1 MPEPA
6 LSGGHPLTP
15 TKKFTGG
22 ALALSPQENER
33 MKLSSYVRLLL
44 VSAVAFLAIG
54 CDDSSVSP
62 TTNTRQPNTPVV
74 APAAVYTMT
83 NDATQNAVREYRR
96 DTNGALTFV
105 ADYPTGG
112 SGSGDTLDS
121 SSNALIFSAGTNR
134 FYAVN
139 AGSNS
144 LTAMVLG
151 TDGKL
156 TNLST
161 VNSGGT
167 RPISVAAFGDTVY
180 VLNAG
185 NAGNNIPANITGF
198 QMIGSQLQP
207 LAGSTQALSA
217 ANPNPAEIEFTP
229 SGTVLVVTERGTNN
243 ITTFNLNTN
252 GVAGPAQAQA
262 ANGVTPFGFDFTPGG
277 VLVVSN
283 ATSGNAGASTASSY
297 NVGVAGTISTISG
310 SVANNQTGAC
320 WVEVARNAP
329 FAYITNTGSNSV
341 SIYNVDANGA
351 LTLVGNGNSA
361 TTGSGPVDLDISN
374 DSTFLYVLNR
384 NDDSISSFRI
394 NADGTLTGI
403 GTVTGLPANSVGMIA
418 R

>member
-15 TKKFTGG
+15 IKKFTGG
-22 ALALSPQENER
+22 ALVLSPQENER

-121 SSNALIFSAGTNR
+121 SSNALIFSPGTNR

-403 GTVTGLPANSVGMIA
+403 GTVAGLPANSVGMIA

>member
-1 MPEPA
+1 
-6 LSGGHPLTP
+6 
-15 TKKFTGG
+15 
-22 ALALSPQENER
+22 

-62 TTNTRQPNTPVV
+62 TVTQQPNTPVV

-83 NDATQNAVREYRR
+83 NDSVQNAVREYRR
-96 DTNGALTFV
+96 DSNGALTFV

-121 SSNALIFSAGTNR
+121 SSNGLIFNAGTNR
-134 FYAVN
+134 FFAVN

-167 RPISVAAFGDTVY
+167 RPISVASFGDTVY

-185 NAGNNIPANITGF
+185 NAGNNIAANITGF
-198 QMIGSQLQP
+198 QLVGSQLQP

-217 ANPNPAEIEFTP
+217 ANPNPSEIEFTP

-283 ATSGNAGASTASSY
+283 ATSGNAGASTVSSY
-297 NVGVAGTISTISG
+297 NVGVNGTVSTISG

-384 NDDSISSFRI
+384 NDDSISSYRI
-394 NADGTLTGI
+394 NADGTLTSI
-403 GTVTGLPANSVGMIA
+403 GTVTGLPANSVGMVA